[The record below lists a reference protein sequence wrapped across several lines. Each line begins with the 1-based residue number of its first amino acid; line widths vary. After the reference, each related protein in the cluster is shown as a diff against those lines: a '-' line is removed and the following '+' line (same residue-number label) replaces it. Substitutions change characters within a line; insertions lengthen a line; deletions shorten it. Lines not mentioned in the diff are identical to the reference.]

1 MAARPL
7 VSVQSLAAPSGDV
20 KEVKKAEQL
29 ATPAVLLAP
38 IRPDIVHFVHTN
50 MAKNRRQPY
59 AVAENAGHQHSA
71 ESWGTGRAV
80 ARVPRV
86 SGGGTS
92 RAGQGAFANMCRK
105 GRMYAPTK
113 IWRKWHRKI
122 NTNQKRFAVASALA
136 ASAVPA
142 LVMARGHRIDGVAE
156 VPLVID
162 SGVESVQK
170 TKAAV
175 AILKQIGALA
185 DVEKAKDSRKVRRGV
200 GKMRNR
206 RHVQRRGPLVV
217 FAEDKGIT
225 QAFRNLPGVELA
237 NVERLNLLQ
246 LAPGGHLGRF
256 IIWTRSA
263 FNRLNAIYGSTRRES
278 QTKTGYLLPRNI
290 MSNSDVTRLINS
302 DEVQSKVRAPLKG
315 IRRAIRKKNPLTNLG
330 ALVKLNPYALSI
342 RRAEISAER
351 RRAALKTAREKKGG
365 APETQTTKNIVAG
378 DRASAAISRTHE
390 PQQRE
395 NYRRLIQGDEYK
407 RPVDAEGNVLSVVK
421 ILKPRAS
428 QPGDKLKPST
438 KPKVK
443 KVRKVKVEEKV
454 EKAAPVVSTGPLK
467 KVKAPKEIRV
477 KKAAK
482 PKKEAAK
489 KGAKG
494 EAAKGEAAKGESA
507 KGESGKKGGKD
518 APKEEAKKGG
528 KKK

>member
-7 VSVQSLAAPSGDV
+7 VTVQIFAGKDA
-20 KEVKKAEQL
+20 KEVKVEQL
-29 ATPAVLLAP
+29 SLPAVLLAP

-142 LVMARGHRIDGVAE
+142 LVMARGHKIDGVAE
-156 VPLVID
+156 VPLVVD
-162 SGVESVQK
+162 SSIESTKK
-170 TKAAV
+170 TKVAV
-175 AILKQIGALA
+175 DLLTKLGAIA

-217 FAEDKGIT
+217 YAKDDGIT

-256 IIWTRSA
+256 IIWTRGA
-263 FNRLNAIYGSTRRES
+263 FNRLNAIYGSVRRS
-278 QTKTGYLLPRNI
+278 STTKVGYFLPRNI
-290 MSNSDVTRLINS
+290 MTNSDVTRLINS
-302 DEVQSKVRAPLKG
+302 DEVQSKVRAPIKG
-315 IRRAIRKKNPLTNLG
+315 IKRQPRKKNPLRNLG
-330 ALVKLNPYALSI
+330 ALVKLNPYALSV
-342 RRAEISAER
+342 RRSEIQAER
-351 RRAALKTAREKKGG
+351 RRAVSKATALQAAREKK
-365 APETQTTKNIVAG
+365 ALPETVTQKNKAAVA
-378 DRASAAISRTHE
+378 RTHE

-395 NYRRLIQGDEYK
+395 NYKRLIQGDEYK
-407 RPVDAEGNVLSVVK
+407 RPESAVVK
-421 ILKPRAS
+421 IQKPRS
-428 QPGDKLKPST
+428 SVKGDTLKKST
-438 KPKVK
+438 AKKAK
-443 KVRKVKVEEKV
+443 KVRAKKVEEVKEV
-454 EKAAPVVSTGPLK
+454 KAVVVPTGPIK

-477 KKAAK
+477 KKASK
-482 PKKEAAK
+482 PKTEKPK
-489 KGAKG
+489 KGAKA
-494 EAAKGEAAKGESA
+494 EA
-507 KGESGKKGGKD
+507 GKAEDPKKAGKD